1 MQEINKDFDGPD
13 ILVFAG
19 DDDDIFTA
27 KSVSVI
33 DDLQYAMV
41 KYTAKYLFI
50 LNECKQ
56 MAEDDLRYVTR
67 DEFLA
72 RRKIAADKFKN
83 MTEDHVALWEMRRRS
98 HLEQQPSIARR
109 IVKCLR

>member
-1 MQEINKDFDGPD
+1 MQDINKDFNGPD

-19 DDDDIFTA
+19 DDDDMLTS

-50 LNECKQ
+50 LNEYKQ
-56 MAEDDLRYVTR
+56 MAEDDLRYLTR
-67 DEFLA
+67 DEFL
-72 RRKIAADKFKN
+72 
-83 MTEDHVALWEMRRRS
+83 T
-98 HLEQQPSIARR
+98 
-109 IVKCLR
+109 

>member
-1 MQEINKDFDGPD
+1 MQDINKDFNGPD

-19 DDDDIFTA
+19 DDDDMLTS

-67 DEFLA
+67 DEF
-72 RRKIAADKFKN
+72 
-83 MTEDHVALWEMRRRS
+83 
-98 HLEQQPSIARR
+98 IARKK
-109 IVKCLR
+109 ISGGQV

>member
-1 MQEINKDFDGPD
+1 MKEINKDFDGLN

-33 DDLQYAMV
+33 DDQQFAMI

-56 MAEDDLRYVTR
+56 MVEDNLRYVTR

-72 RRKIAADKFKN
+72 LRKIAADKFKT
-83 MTEDHVALWEMRRRS
+83 MTEDYVALWEM
-98 HLEQQPSIARR
+98 
-109 IVKCLR
+109 